1 VLRKVIETGFAPSRF
16 LGANDVAGFLS
27 RRNQVPSIIAVV
39 TLLLLASAALTSV
52 VVPNYK
58 DLTIKTHREVGELS
72 SSVDTLYLK
81 GARERSETRVEKP
94 TAANNTI
101 HIGIS
106 QCDKREN
113 IALNPT
119 VKVYARFPVQDWA
132 ERMKGAQHVEQSD
145 NAGSEVNVTI
155 DSVDTGERKA
165 FGSYI
170 ARHVTT
176 TTEVEPAPGAS
187 VPESTEIMDGWYI
200 DLPGLGCQDSENPI
214 GFVWSTSRLGADRA
228 QRDRINITHLGTAP
242 HGYALEQ
249 TIKRTEE
256 GRTTVGKIELLEFS
270 EAPVDWKLF
279 EVPSGYS
286 PALRTLQGGY
296 DMTKPDTFANRL
308 AQLWAEL
315 KASAQR
321 AFNGS

>member
-1 VLRKVIETGFAPSRF
+1 M
-16 LGANDVAGFLS
+16 
-27 RRNQVPSIIAVV
+27 PSIIALVS
-39 TLLLLASAALTSV
+39 LLLLASAALTSV

-72 SSVDTLYLK
+72 SSIDTLYLK

-106 QCDKREN
+106 QCDQKQS
-113 IALNPT
+113 IALNPAA
-119 VKVYARFPVQDWA
+119 KVYARFPIQDWA
-132 ERMKGAQHVEQSD
+132 ERMKHATHVEQNDASG
-145 NAGSEVNVTI
+145 AEVDVTI
-155 DSVDTGERKA
+155 DSVDTGERKT
-165 FGSYI
+165 FGSYT

-200 DLPGLGCQDSENPI
+200 DLPGLGCQESADPI
-214 GFVWSTSRLGADRA
+214 GFIWASTRLGSDRA

-270 EAPVDWKLF
+270 EAPVDAKLF
-279 EVPSGYS
+279 EIPSGYT

-296 DMTKPDTFANRL
+296 DMSKADTFANRL

>member
-1 VLRKVIETGFAPSRF
+1 M
-16 LGANDVAGFLS
+16 
-27 RRNQVPSIIAVV
+27 PSIIALVS
-39 TLLLLASAALTSV
+39 LLLLASAALTSV

-58 DLTIKTHREVGELS
+58 DLTIRTHREVGELS

-94 TAANNTI
+94 SSASNTI
-101 HIGIS
+101 HVGIS
-106 QCDKREN
+106 QCDQKQS
-113 IALNPT
+113 IALNPAA
-119 VKVYARFPVQDWA
+119 KVYARFPIQDWA
-132 ERMKGAQHVEQSD
+132 ERMKHAQHVEQSE
-145 NAGSEVNVTI
+145 ASGAEVNVTI
-155 DSVDTGERKA
+155 DSVDTGERKP
-165 FGSYI
+165 FGSYV
-170 ARHVTT
+170 ARHVKT
-176 TTEVEPAPGAS
+176 TTEVEPGPGAS
-187 VPESTEIMDGWYI
+187 VPESTEVMDSWYI

-214 GFVWSTSRLGADRA
+214 GFVWSSSRLGNGSA

-249 TIKRTEE
+249 IIKRTEE

-270 EAPVDWKLF
+270 EAPVDAKLF
-279 EVPSGYS
+279 DIPSGYS

-296 DMTKPDTFANRL
+296 DMSKPDTFGNRL